1 MKKVNRATLIEMIKN
16 NEDVTDVDT
25 SGWEVPSVKD
35 MSYMFSECVVFSQD
49 ISKRDVSSVEDMDDI
64 FRGCEIAEENKPKF
78 NR

>member
-1 MKKVNRATLIEMIKN
+1 
-16 NEDVTDVDT
+16 
-25 SGWEVPSVKD
+25 